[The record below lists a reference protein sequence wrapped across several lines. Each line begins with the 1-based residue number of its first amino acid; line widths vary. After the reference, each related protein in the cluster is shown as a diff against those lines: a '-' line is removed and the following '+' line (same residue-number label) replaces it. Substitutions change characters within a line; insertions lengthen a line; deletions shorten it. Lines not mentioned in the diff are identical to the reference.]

1 MSLFFAIIQIF
12 FLFAAAFCLT
22 KLWIID
28 LRVRLLPN
36 VYVGTFFLCGGFFH
50 FLSGFAFGDLQNL
63 AYGALAGGGLLWLI
77 RAIANRAYGFD
88 TLGLGD
94 VKLMGAAGF
103 WLGLDFIFLALCVG
117 SFAGLVHGIVH
128 GMREQ
133 KRTGKKVDFA
143 RLSIPAGP
151 GFIVGIAF
159 VGAVKFQ
166 DYPATLAQ
174 NSAGLF

>member
-1 MSLFFAIIQIF
+1 MAFILTITC
-12 FLFAAAFCLT
+12 LFAAIFCLI

-36 VYVGTFFLCGGFFH
+36 VYVGAFFLCGVFFH
-50 FLSGFAFGDLQNL
+50 LLSGFAFGSVDNL

-77 RAIANRAYGFD
+77 RALANRAYGFD

-94 VKLMGAAGF
+94 VKLMVAAGF
-103 WLGLDFIFLALCVG
+103 WLGLDFIFLGLCVG
-117 SFAGLVHGIVH
+117 AFAGLLHGIVH

-133 KRTGKKVDFA
+133 KRTGEKVDFA

-166 DYPATLAQ
+166 DYPAALAQ